1 MADLIAASAALYNLG
16 IANNSTNLAVISAIA
31 IRTDDIIAGWCN
43 RHPDG
48 FLSASH
54 TEKFD
59 GLCSDRFVMTYTPI
73 TGSPVITVDGQ
84 TVDSSLYIVENES
97 GIVGIKWS
105 DYDMWF
111 QGGAPLRN
119 YAAPQ
124 DFFSLPNFGRGFRA
138 CSVTYT
144 GGYASGSIPGDLQQC
159 AIEVIGYLY
168 AKRSINPLIQSK
180 TLGDLSYT
188 SKSSKS
194 WRDFQQEMTE
204 MYLDEQVRKAVL
216 FTP

>member
-16 IANNSTNLAVISAIA
+16 LTNNATNLAIISGIA
-31 IRTDDIIAGWCN
+31 LRTDDIIAGWCN
-43 RHPDG
+43 RKDG

-54 TEKFD
+54 TETFD

-84 TVDSSLYIVENES
+84 TVSSDLYTIENAT
-97 GIVGIKWS
+97 GCVGMKWS
-105 DYDMWF
+105 DYDSWF

-119 YAAPQ
+119 YAAPS
-124 DFFSLPNFGRGFRA
+124 DYYALPNFGRGFRV

-144 GGYASGSIPGDLQQC
+144 GGYATSALPGDLQQC

-168 AKRSINPLIQSK
+168 NKRTYNPLIQSK

-188 SKSSKS
+188 NKGIGG
-194 WRDFQQEMTE
+194 WMDFQQEMLE
-204 MYLDEQVRKAVL
+204 LYLSDHIRKAVL